1 MADFTKKIVT
11 TGVLKNKIASFR
23 RAGQTIAF
31 TNGCFDILH
40 FGHVSYLNAAKR
52 NNRILVV
59 GLNSDESVKRLKGP
73 DRPVNREMNRAGVL
87 AGLESVDF
95 VVIFKEDTPEHLI
108 AQLQPDVLIKG
119 ADWKG
124 KTVAGADTVK
134 ARGGKV
140 EFIKYLDGLS
150 TSNILKS
157 IKGRG

>member
-11 TGVLKNKIASFR
+11 AGVLKNKIDSFR

>member
-11 TGVLKNKIASFR
+11 AGVLKNKIASFR